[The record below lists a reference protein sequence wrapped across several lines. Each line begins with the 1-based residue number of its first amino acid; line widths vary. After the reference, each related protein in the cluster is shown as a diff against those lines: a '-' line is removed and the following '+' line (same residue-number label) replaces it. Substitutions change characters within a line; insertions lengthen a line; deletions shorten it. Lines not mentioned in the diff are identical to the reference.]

1 MEIINVYPY
10 GEEAYLA
17 ISVLGEQARGKHPH
31 DHTAQQHRGDE
42 EGGNI
47 DPHFSSLEK
56 TTAREDSH
64 LIAR

>member
-17 ISVLGEQARGKHPH
+17 ISVLGEQARGEQPH
-31 DHTAQQHRGDE
+31 DHTAQKHRGDE

-47 DPHFSSLEK
+47 GTHFTSLRTNHRQERL
-56 TTAREDSH
+56 TLNS
-64 LIAR
+64 